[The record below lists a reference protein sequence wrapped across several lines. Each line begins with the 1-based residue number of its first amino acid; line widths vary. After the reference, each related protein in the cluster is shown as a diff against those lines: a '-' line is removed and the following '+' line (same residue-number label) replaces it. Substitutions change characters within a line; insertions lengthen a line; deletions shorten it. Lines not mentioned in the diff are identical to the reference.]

1 MRAATRPD
9 AARAERQ
16 PIFPILE
23 PTMEQG
29 TPSRARRR
37 RVSRQVRR
45 MPVRRNI
52 DEATFDEEREIVIG
66 GDDKPQVSS

>member
-1 MRAATRPD
+1 
-9 AARAERQ
+9 
-16 PIFPILE
+16 
-23 PTMEQG
+23 MEQG

-45 MPVRRNI
+45 TPVRRNT

>member
-1 MRAATRPD
+1 MRQAPNDNRS
-9 AARAERQ
+9 
-16 PIFPILE
+16 FPFLE

-45 MPVRRNI
+45 APVRRNI
-52 DEATFDEEREIVIG
+52 DDATFDDEEREIVIG
-66 GDDKPQVSS
+66 GDEKPQVSA